1 MRTPRCAGRR
11 RDSGWVRFVVAV
23 GISPALFASACSSST
38 QSRSQ
43 SSSTKAESRTTSTTH
58 TRTKHPFRCKG
69 TGAAT
74 FDAKTKSF
82 VGDWTH
88 ATCTHLG
95 VTRHPFKVTPGSNDR
110 SFTLTGANGD
120 TPSGTSTE
128 TTTPGRPEHA
138 QGHRPPHRH
147 RRDRAP
153 RRRDRKLEVDR
164 HDDLPPRHSSAL
176 QDRLH
181 HRGDDQL
188 LTRSARKPAFV
199 SHEHLSRKTGDMSQS
214 AVHPACQR
222 ERMGA
227 QDAVMVALTLS
238 STDISDLTMM

>member
-69 TGAAT
+69 TGAAS

-128 TTTPGRPEHA
+128 TTTPVGPNTLKATDHLTVTGGTGLFAGATGSLRST
-138 QGHRPPHRH
+138 GTTTF
-147 RRDRAP
+147 
-153 RRRDRKLEVDR
+153 
-164 HDDLPPRHSSAL
+164 LPGTP
-176 QDRLH
+176 
-181 HRGDDQL
+181 
-188 LTRSARKPAFV
+188 
-199 SHEHLSRKTGDMSQS
+199 
-214 AVHPACQR
+214 VHYR
-222 ERMGA
+222 IDFIIVG
-227 QDAVMVALTLS
+227 T
-238 STDISDLTMM
+238 ISY